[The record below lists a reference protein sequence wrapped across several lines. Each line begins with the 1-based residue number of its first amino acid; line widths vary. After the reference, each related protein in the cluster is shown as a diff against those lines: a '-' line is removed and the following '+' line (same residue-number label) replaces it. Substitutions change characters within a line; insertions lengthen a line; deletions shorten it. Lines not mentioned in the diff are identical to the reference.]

1 MTPTEAQIAEARRI
15 VANPDRHPPFARAD
29 AWLCLK
35 EARGQRVRA
44 ATLPRL
50 AGPEPA
56 PHPAPGPMSDA
67 CYARMLAHAHANG
80 IGLHRHPEGAA

>member
-1 MTPTEAQIAEARRI
+1 MTPTETQIAEAMRI
-15 VANPDRHPPFARAD
+15 AAHPDRHPPYVRAD

-56 PHPAPGPMSDA
+56 PHPAPGPMSA
-67 CYARMLAHAHANG
+67 PCRARLLARAQAHG
-80 IGLHRHPEGAA
+80 IGLHLTPEGAA